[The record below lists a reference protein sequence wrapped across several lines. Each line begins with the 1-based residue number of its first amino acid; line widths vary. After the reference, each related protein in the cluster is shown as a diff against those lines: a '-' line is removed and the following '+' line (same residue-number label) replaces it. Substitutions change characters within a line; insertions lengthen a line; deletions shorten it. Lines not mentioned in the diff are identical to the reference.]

1 MHTSIYTQ
9 IDYCMKKVINSV
21 EKLLVAPTTLGIQ
34 SIIIGSHPP
43 RLEENKDYTAG
54 NILYLI
60 ICCFLDKTNIMNR
73 TKLEPLPIQT
83 KTEQRLS
90 NTLNQVL
97 RQQDSSRTGNL

>member
-1 MHTSIYTQ
+1 M
-9 IDYCMKKVINSV
+9 IDYWMKKVINSV
-21 EKLLVAPTTLGIQ
+21 EKPLVAPTTLGIQ

-54 NILYLI
+54 SFFFYK
-60 ICCFLDKTNIMNR
+60 FYALDRSNIMNR
-73 TKLEPLPIQT
+73 TRLEPLPNQT

-97 RQQDSSRTGNL
+97 GQQDSSRTGKF